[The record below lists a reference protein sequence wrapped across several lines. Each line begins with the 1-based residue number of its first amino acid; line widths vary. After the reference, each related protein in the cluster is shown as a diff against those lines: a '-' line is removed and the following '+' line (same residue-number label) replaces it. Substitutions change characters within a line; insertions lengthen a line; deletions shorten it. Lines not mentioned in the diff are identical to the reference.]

1 MAYQPN
7 YAAKKMTIKLTIAA
21 VMTLVFSGC
30 ETLADTYDEPA
41 HIINADDASRAALR
55 EAVNSALN
63 TEVTLADSA
72 LTDSS
77 LLTIERNPP
86 RTMENPNPLGRNME
100 MPIQLR
106 LFING
111 TDCVLVDQRDRARYV
126 LASTSC
132 EAE

>member
-1 MAYQPN
+1 MN
-7 YAAKKMTIKLTIAA
+7 IRHIFAASLALTA
-21 VMTLVFSGC
+21 LGC
-30 ETLADTYDEPA
+30 QTLADTYDKPA
-41 HIINADDASRAALR
+41 RIINADDARRAALR
-55 EAVNSALN
+55 EAVNNALN

-111 TDCVLVDQRDRARYV
+111 TDCVLVDHRDRARYV
-126 LASTSC
+126 LANTSC